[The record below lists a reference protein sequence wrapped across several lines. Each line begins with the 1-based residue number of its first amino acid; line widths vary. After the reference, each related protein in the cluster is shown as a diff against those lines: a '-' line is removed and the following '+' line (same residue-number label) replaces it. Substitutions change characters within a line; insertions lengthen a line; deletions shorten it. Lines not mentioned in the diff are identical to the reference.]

1 MNKIYKVLFLLL
13 GVLFFGSINI
23 MAQNAWINELHYD
36 NAGTDVGEFL
46 EVVIENS
53 GSYALSDFSVYLYN
67 GNNGGVYDS
76 QSMDNF
82 TAGATVGDFTIYT
95 WYPSSIQ
102 NGAPDGMALVY
113 QGSVISGQF
122 LSYEGVMVA
131 TDGPA
136 NGQTS
141 TDIGVMEDSGT
152 PIGESLQLIGSGSAY
167 ADFIWQLPAP
177 ETPGLENNG
186 QTLGGGVNPEPSN
199 YPAIFTAIATGLDIN
214 VSWTESTGT
223 QLPIGYL
230 VLGEKEM
237 TTGFDPPVDGIP
249 VENDL
254 DWSDDKVAINVSY
267 GVGEYLFAG
276 LEANSSYSFTIFPYT
291 NAGSNIDYK
300 TDGTPPVANASIE
313 NITVISKETFSLGL
327 GNWTLY
333 SVIGDQVWEWSDIYG
348 NPPGC
353 AVMNGYSGGPVPNE
367 DWLIS
372 PELDIEGFVDIT
384 FGFDHARNYASNEG
398 LFVLVSTDYDG
409 ISNPNT
415 GTWEDITSSYTFPD
429 PGSWTFIAAGMVDI
443 SAYASSSTYISFLY
457 NSTAS
462 DAATWEVDNAEVL
475 GVLGTGIS
483 DKNLTKLIVYP
494 NPATNKISIKAD
506 EQGVIKIMTITGQLM
521 IEEEI
526 IGGTNSIDIRVLN
539 SGLYIIETISIN
551 GVRSVGKFTVQ

>member
-1 MNKIYKVLFLLL
+1 MKRIYKVSILFL
-13 GVLFFGSINI
+13 GVLFLGSLNI
-23 MAQNAWINELHYD
+23 MAQNAWLNELHYD
-36 NAGTDVGEFL
+36 NSGTDVGEFL
-46 EVVIENS
+46 EIVIENP
-53 GSYALSDFSVYLYN
+53 GSYSLSDFSVYLYN

-82 TAGATVGDFTIYT
+82 TTGVSVGNFTIYT

-102 NGAPDGMALVY
+102 NGAPDGIALVY
-113 QGSVISGQF
+113 QGTVISGQF
-122 LSYEGVMVA
+122 LSYEGELLA

-136 NGQTS
+136 VGQTS

-152 PIGESLQLIGSGSAY
+152 PIGESLQLMGSGSSY
-167 ADFIWQLPAP
+167 SDFIWQPPAS

-186 QTLGGGVNPEPSN
+186 QSLGGAVDPEPSN
-199 YPAIFTAIATGLDIN
+199 YPAIFAATASGLSIN
-214 VSWTESTGT
+214 VSWTESIGA

-230 VLGEKEM
+230 LLGEKEI
-237 TTGFDPPVDGIP
+237 TTSFDVPVDGIP

-276 LEANSSYSFTIFPYT
+276 LEPNSSYSFTIFPYT

-300 TDGTPPVANASIE
+300 TDGTPPVANASIA
-313 NITVISKETFSLGL
+313 NITVINKETFSLGL
-327 GNWTLY
+327 GNWTQY

-372 PELDIEGFVDIT
+372 PSLDLEGFVDIT
-384 FGFDHARNYASNEG
+384 FGFDHARNYGSNED
-398 LFVLVSTDYDG
+398 LFIMISTDYDG
-409 ISNPNT
+409 VSDPNT
-415 GTWEDITSSYTFPD
+415 GTWEDITSDYTFPD
-429 PGSWTFIAAGMVDI
+429 PGSWTFNDAGIGDI
-443 SAYASSSTYISFLY
+443 SAYASNSTYIAFLY

-475 GVLGTGIS
+475 GVLSTGIS
-483 DKNLTKLIVYP
+483 DKNLTKLNVYP
-494 NPATNKISIKAD
+494 NPASNKINIEVKES
-506 EQGVIKIMTITGQLM
+506 GLFKITDITGKLM
-521 IEEEI
+521 IDGGI
-526 IGGTNSIDIRVLN
+526 ILGNNTIDIDILN
-539 SGLYIIETISIN
+539 RGLYIVETISTN
-551 GVRSVGKFTVQ
+551 GVKSIGKFIVR